1 MTKTIVAKLRPH
13 LDKLISPLQIAFVPG
28 RKGIDNAIIVQEI
41 IHTLSKKRGKVGYMA
56 LKIDLEKAYDNLE
69 WSFIRDMLIRFNFP
83 LDIIDI
89 IMSCIFTVST
99 SILFNGEAL
108 DPIYP
113 SRGIRQG
120 DLLSSYLFILCM
132 ELLGQL
138 IQEKCSL
145 KLWQPIKASRSGL
158 AFSHLLFADDLVFFA
173 RVDYINC
180 GAIRDVMD
188 EFCSVSGQSISES
201 KSKVYFSP
209 NVDRDTRESLC
220 DILGFSSIPN
230 LGKYLGFPLKHL
242 RTSAQDFNFILD
254 KVKQKLAEWKA
265 NMLSLAG
272 RSILIQAS
280 SATIPS
286 YVMQGVYLPQKI
298 LDGIDRVNRN
308 FLWGSSDATKKIHW
322 IGWHKVAK
330 LKEEG
335 GLGRIQLNPCGLGWV
350 EFFLTHHGGLGQKIP
365 STRPMHISN
374 LSSTQFLY
382 YPPKSPT
389 TIIKNN

>member
-138 IQEKCSL
+138 I
-145 KLWQPIKASRSGL
+145 
-158 AFSHLLFADDLVFFA
+158 
-173 RVDYINC
+173 
-180 GAIRDVMD
+180 
-188 EFCSVSGQSISES
+188 
-201 KSKVYFSP
+201 
-209 NVDRDTRESLC
+209 
-220 DILGFSSIPN
+220 
-230 LGKYLGFPLKHL
+230 
-242 RTSAQDFNFILD
+242 
-254 KVKQKLAEWKA
+254 
-265 NMLSLAG
+265 
-272 RSILIQAS
+272 
-280 SATIPS
+280 
-286 YVMQGVYLPQKI
+286 
-298 LDGIDRVNRN
+298 
-308 FLWGSSDATKKIHW
+308 
-322 IGWHKVAK
+322 
-330 LKEEG
+330 
-335 GLGRIQLNPCGLGWV
+335 
-350 EFFLTHHGGLGQKIP
+350 
-365 STRPMHISN
+365 
-374 LSSTQFLY
+374 
-382 YPPKSPT
+382 
-389 TIIKNN
+389 